1 MNYGYGYRQPRNKY
15 NARKATVNGEEF
27 DSKKEA
33 RRWQQ
38 LKLMERA
45 GEIDD
50 LRRQV
55 KYVLIPAQR
64 EESTEVFMRGK
75 KKGFHKPGRV
85 IEKEVAYIADFVY
98 HDINSDREVVEDVKG
113 YRDGAAYKIFVLKR
127 KLMLWRYGIRIREV

>member
-1 MNYGYGYRQPRNKY
+1 MNYGYGYRQPRNKF
-15 NARKATVNGEEF
+15 NARKSGGF
-27 DSKKEA
+27 DSRKEE

-64 EESTEVFMRGK
+64 EQSGEVFKRGK
-75 KKGFHKPGRV
+75 NKGKHKPGRV

-98 HDINSDREVVEDVKG
+98 HDINTDREVVEDVKG
-113 YRDGAAYKIFVLKR
+113 YRDGAAYKIFAIKR
-127 KLMLWRYGIRIREV
+127 KLLLWRYGIRIKEV

>member
-64 EESTEVFMRGK
+64 EQSGEVFKRGK
-75 KKGFHKPGRV
+75 NNGQTKPGRV
-85 IEKEVAYIADFVY
+85 IEHELSYIADFVY
-98 HDINSDREVVEDVKG
+98 LDVNTGKTVVEDAKG

>member
-15 NARKATVNGEEF
+15 NARKATINGEEF

-33 RRWQQ
+33 HRWQQ

-45 GEIDD
+45 GQIDD

-55 KYVLIPAQR
+55 KYVLIPTQR
-64 EESTEVFMRGK
+64 EQSNEVFQRGK
-75 KKGFHKPGRV
+75 NRGKAKPGCV
-85 IEKEVAYIADFVY
+85 IEHEVSYIADFVY
-98 HDINSDREVVEDVKG
+98 LDVNTGKTVVEDAKG
-113 YRDGAAYKIFVLKR
+113 YRDGAGYKIFVIKR